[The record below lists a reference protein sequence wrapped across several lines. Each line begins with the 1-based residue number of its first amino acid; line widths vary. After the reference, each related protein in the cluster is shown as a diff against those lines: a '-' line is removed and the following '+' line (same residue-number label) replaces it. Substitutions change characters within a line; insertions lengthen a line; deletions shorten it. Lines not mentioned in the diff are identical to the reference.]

1 MVEVN
6 HLPAWFIHRLTAS
19 FWMANNSHAAIANA
33 LRVGT
38 SRVERLRGVRPQ
50 PLPRASVP
58 TARNPP
64 GPQEWPDSPAAFSG
78 RAWHDPGAGWVVGPL
93 MEMRALKPIPSEPLP
108 GDLPSERP
116 LRHPERQVLVAL
128 GTAWALTAGWFL
140 FWPVP
145 TEVIGRGVVIVP
157 GGATVIDSRA
167 EGQILSLPVRVGEEV
182 KRGQALI
189 RLYLPTL
196 EQQLRRQERDL
207 AELIRINAD
216 LDRRDLGRLRS
227 AERLRETALAK
238 LGADRQRFEALRS
251 IYDQKVAD
259 FRHLAR
265 REVVAPLSQEV
276 VASEDRAIQLG
287 NSVAE
292 VGIRERE
299 AIDTWENVKLEIDTE
314 AQRRRYA
321 IDDGRRAIRVTQA
334 RLNYD
339 GTLRADRDGRIL
351 DLQVVRGQ
359 TVKAGQRLGTLGS
372 LNGEALRAVAYFAP
386 ADARRLQAGLAMEVV
401 PDWNERGRFGGI
413 RGEVNRVSLL
423 PATREDV
430 NTTMGN
436 PQLAEAL
443 VRNGPVMRTE
453 IELLT
458 ADPDVSG
465 MGRRSSLDGYRWTL
479 SRGSSVFPIRE
490 GLTLKAHGYVE
501 WRTPVSYLL
510 PILRDLTGSYRT
522 LRQQERQ
529 DGSQLRQR
537 GTLP

>member
-1 MVEVN
+1 MVE
-6 HLPAWFIHRLTAS
+6 R
-19 FWMANNSHAAIANA
+19 
-33 LRVGT
+33 
-38 SRVERLRGVRPQ
+38 
-50 PLPRASVP
+50 RAV
-58 TARNPP
+58 
-64 GPQEWPDSPAAFSG
+64 
-78 RAWHDPGAGWVVGPL
+78 
-93 MEMRALKPIPSEPLP
+93 KPVCINPLP
-108 GDLPSERP
+108 GDRRSERS

-167 EGQILSLPVRVGEEV
+167 EGQILDLPVRVGEAV
-182 KRGQALI
+182 KRGQTLV

-207 AELIRINAD
+207 AELVRINTD
-216 LDRRDLGRLRS
+216 LDRRDRDRLASAGRLRD
-227 AERLRETALAK
+227 TALAK
-238 LGADRQRFEALRS
+238 LEADRQRFDSLRRV
-251 IYDQKVAD
+251 YDQKVAD
-259 FRHLAR
+259 FRHLAS
-265 REVVAPLSQEV
+265 REVVAPLAQEV

-292 VGIRERE
+292 VSIRERE
-299 AIDTWENVKLEIDTE
+299 AIDVWDKVKLEIATE

-321 IDDGRRAIRVTQA
+321 IDDGRRTIRVTQA

-339 GTLRADRDGRIL
+339 GTLRADRAGRLL

-359 TVKAGQRLGTLGS
+359 TVKPGERLGTLGS
-372 LNGEALRAVAYFAP
+372 RTSEALQAVAYFAP
-386 ADARRLQAGLAMEVV
+386 ADARRLRQGLMMEVV

-413 RGEVNRVSLL
+413 RGQVNRISLL

-453 IELLT
+453 IDLLT
-458 ADPDVSG
+458 TGPDPS
-465 MGRRSSLDGYRWTL
+465 RTSKNSSLDGYRWTL
-479 SRGSSVFPIRE
+479 SLGSSVFPIRQ

-501 WRTPVSYLL
+501 WRPPVSYLL
-510 PILRDLTGSYRT
+510 PILRDLTGTYRT
-522 LRQQERQ
+522 LHQQESQ
-529 DGSQLRQR
+529 DDSQLRQR
-537 GTLP
+537 GMLP

>member
-1 MVEVN
+1 VDLRSLN
-6 HLPAWFIHRLTAS
+6 LPFPHR
-19 FWMANNSHAAIANA
+19 
-33 LRVGT
+33 
-38 SRVERLRGVRPQ
+38 
-50 PLPRASVP
+50 
-58 TARNPP
+58 
-64 GPQEWPDSPAAFSG
+64 PAAE
-78 RAWHDPGAGWVVGPL
+78 PNGAGPL
-93 MEMRALKPIPSEPLP
+93 Q
-108 GDLPSERP
+108 
-116 LRHPERQVLVAL
+116 HPEQRVLVAL
-128 GTAWALTAGWFL
+128 GAAWALTAGWFL

-167 EGQILSLPVRVGEEV
+167 EGQILELPLRVGEEV
-182 KRGQALI
+182 KRGQPLI

-196 EQQLRRQERDL
+196 EQQLRRQEKDL

-216 LDRRDLGRLRS
+216 LDRRDRDRLGSAGRLRD
-227 AERLRETALAK
+227 TALAK
-238 LGADRQRFEALRS
+238 LEADRRRFENLRS

-265 REVVAPLSQEV
+265 RQVVAPLAQEV

-287 NSVAE
+287 NSVAD
-292 VGIRERE
+292 VGIRKRE
-299 AIDTWENVKLEIDTE
+299 AIDVWENVKLEIETQ

-321 IDDGRRAIRVTQA
+321 IDDARRAIRVTRS
-334 RLNYD
+334 RLSYD

-359 TVKAGQRLGTLGS
+359 TVKPGERLGTLGS
-372 LNGEALRAVAYFAP
+372 RHGEALRAVAYFAP
-386 ADARRLQAGLAMEVV
+386 ADARRLRPGLAMEVV

-413 RGEVNRVSLL
+413 RSQVSRVSLL

-430 NTTMGN
+430 NATMGN

-453 IELLT
+453 IDLLP
-458 ADPDVSG
+458 ASPG
-465 MGRRSSLDGYRWTL
+465 GRGSSLDGYRWTL
-479 SRGSSVFPIRE
+479 SRGSSVFPIHE

-522 LRQQERQ
+522 LRQQENQ
-529 DGSQLRQR
+529 DDRQLRQR
-537 GTLP
+537 GSLP

>member
-1 MVEVN
+1 MRT
-6 HLPAWFIHRLTAS
+6 LDQAPGA
-19 FWMANNSHAAIANA
+19 
-33 LRVGT
+33 
-38 SRVERLRGVRPQ
+38 PQ
-50 PLPRASVP
+50 PGEQ
-58 TARNPP
+58 RNH
-64 GPQEWPDSPAAFSG
+64 G
-78 RAWHDPGAGWVVGPL
+78 
-93 MEMRALKPIPSEPLP
+93 
-108 GDLPSERP
+108 P
-116 LRHPERQVLVAL
+116 LRHPEQQVLVAL

-140 FWPVP
+140 LWPVP

-157 GGATVIDSRA
+157 GGATVIDARA
-167 EGQILSLPVRVGEEV
+167 EGQILELPLKVGDEV
-182 KRGQALI
+182 KRGQALL
-189 RLYLPTL
+189 RLYLPSL
-196 EQQLRRQERDL
+196 EQQLRRQQKDL

-216 LDRRDLGRLRS
+216 LDRRDRDRLVSAGRLRD
-227 AERLRETALAK
+227 TALTK
-238 LGADRQRFEALRS
+238 LEADRQRFEALRR

-265 REVVAPLSQEV
+265 REVVAPLAQEV

-287 NSVAE
+287 NSVADLA
-292 VGIRERE
+292 IRERE
-299 AIDTWENVKLEIDTE
+299 AIDVWEKVKLDIDTE

-321 IDDGRRAIRVTQA
+321 INDARRAVRVTQA
-334 RLNYD
+334 RLRYD
-339 GTLRADRDGRIL
+339 GTLVADRDGRLL

-359 TVKAGQRLGTLGS
+359 TVKPGERLGTLGS
-372 LNGEALRAVAYFAP
+372 RNGSVLQAVAYFAP
-386 ADARRLQAGLAMEVV
+386 ADARRLRSGLAMEVV

-413 RGEVNRVSLL
+413 RGRVRRVSLL

-443 VRNGPVMRTE
+443 VRNGPVLRTE
-453 IELLT
+453 IDLLS
-458 ADPDVSG
+458 ADPERSG
-465 MGRRSSLDGYRWTL
+465 SGRRSSQDGYRWTL

-510 PILRDLTGSYRT
+510 PMLRDLTGSYRT

-529 DGSQLRQR
+529 DDRQLQQR

>member
-1 MVEVN
+1 
-6 HLPAWFIHRLTAS
+6 
-19 FWMANNSHAAIANA
+19 
-33 LRVGT
+33 
-38 SRVERLRGVRPQ
+38 
-50 PLPRASVP
+50 
-58 TARNPP
+58 
-64 GPQEWPDSPAAFSG
+64 
-78 RAWHDPGAGWVVGPL
+78 
-93 MEMRALKPIPSEPLP
+93 
-108 GDLPSERP
+108 
-116 LRHPERQVLVAL
+116 
-128 GTAWALTAGWFL
+128 
-140 FWPVP
+140 
-145 TEVIGRGVVIVP
+145 
-157 GGATVIDSRA
+157 
-167 EGQILSLPVRVGEEV
+167 
-182 KRGQALI
+182 
-189 RLYLPTL
+189 
-196 EQQLRRQERDL
+196 
-207 AELIRINAD
+207 
-216 LDRRDLGRLRS
+216 
-227 AERLRETALAK
+227 

>member
-1 MVEVN
+1 M
-6 HLPAWFIHRLTAS
+6 LK
-19 FWMANNSHAAIANA
+19 
-33 LRVGT
+33 RVAQ
-38 SRVERLRGVRPQ
+38 RVAG
-50 PLPRASVP
+50 
-58 TARNPP
+58 AR
-64 GPQEWPDSPAAFSG
+64 Q
-78 RAWHDPGAGWVVGPL
+78 
-93 MEMRALKPIPSEPLP
+93 SEQ
-108 GDLPSERP
+108 
-116 LRHPERQVLVAL
+116 QVLIAL

-157 GGATVIDSRA
+157 GGSTVIDARA
-167 EGQILSLPVRVGEEV
+167 EGQILNLPVRVGEAV
-182 KRGQALI
+182 RRQQPLI

-196 EQQLRRQERDL
+196 EQQLQRQERDL

-216 LDRRDLGRLRS
+216 LDKRDQIRLSAAQRLRN
-227 AERLRETALAK
+227 TALAK
-238 LGADRQRFEALRS
+238 LEEDRRRFDALRR

-265 REVVAPLSQEV
+265 REVVAPLAQEV
-276 VASEDRAIQLG
+276 VASEDRAIQLDA
-287 NSVAE
+287 SVAE
-292 VGIRERE
+292 LRIRERE
-299 AIDTWENVKLEIDTE
+299 ALDSWQKVKLEIDTDR
-314 AQRRRYA
+314 QRRRYA
-321 IDDGRRAIRVTQA
+321 IDDARRAVKVTQA
-334 RLNYD
+334 RLGYD

-359 TVKAGQRLGTLGS
+359 TVKPGERLGTLGS
-372 LNGEALRAVAYFAP
+372 STGGPLRTVAYFAP
-386 ADARRLQAGLAMEVV
+386 ADARRLRPGLAMEVV
-401 PDWNERGRFGGI
+401 PDWDERGRFGGI
-413 RGEVNRVSLL
+413 RGRVSRVSLL

-453 IELLT
+453 IDLLPAGASGPGGAGR
-458 ADPDVSG
+458 ADG
-465 MGRRSSLDGYRWTL
+465 DGFRWTL

-501 WRTPVSYLL
+501 WRTPVSYVL

-522 LRQQERQ
+522 LPEQERQ
-529 DGSQLRQR
+529 DAPQLRQR